1 MPNKSTEVS
10 IITSYFNSGNYV
22 EKSFDK
28 IFKFCNQIS
37 NKKKEVILIND
48 GSQDSTFYNL
58 KKNYKKKTI
67 QKFNIFLKINKF
79 KK

>member
-48 GSQDSTFYNL
+48 GSQDSTFIIL
-58 KKNYKKKTI
+58 KKIIKKNNTK
-67 QKFNIFLKINKF
+67 NSIFF
-79 KK
+79 